1 MNSPLHRLYQTK
13 LTLLAVILTVAGVAL
28 LVGSYSAE
36 ELARW
41 SWLTSVPAV
50 EFGAALFTTGLIVVA
65 FEYLDRE
72 DAERRAMQ
80 RFRKVLNEQAPAI
93 RDAVVKGFAF
103 SPDSLTNVA
112 SPATLDKI
120 VRNTLAI
127 QLGDRQLAEDAYAD
141 LKEQVIRS
149 PERAR
154 DTDVSVALAP
164 WEGGPASGKGSM
176 FVATIRW
183 EYRVVPH
190 QPVLRFACTSDLDE
204 YREQLHDP
212 SNAYT
217 WYFEPVAGLDAASK
231 EVFELVEF
239 AADGRQLPARHTTRA
254 RSQMYSVNIGVEAI
268 AAGHEVAM
276 SFTYRV
282 LVQRHSHLSHLDI
295 GMPTKGLKI
304 HFAYGECGIRHV
316 NMLEYIVSPSRPWI
330 TRLPASDPSPHVEV
344 AHDGWVFPKAGVA
357 FVWVLEGEVAGT
369 DDFVMITEPAGSQT
383 ALPQVTRPTHPPTN
397 WKTPDRAE
405 YDSLNSTLPRRL
417 ALPLAS

>member
-1 MNSPLHRLYQTK
+1 MNSPLHRLHQTK

-28 LVGSYSAE
+28 LVGSYLAE
-36 ELARW
+36 ELASW
-41 SWLTSVPAV
+41 TWLTSVPAV

-72 DAERRAMQ
+72 DAEARAMQ
-80 RFRKVLNEQAPAI
+80 RFRKVLHEQAPAI

-120 VRNTLAI
+120 VRNCLAI
-127 QLGDRQLAEDAYAD
+127 RLGDKDLARDAYAD
-141 LKEQVIRS
+141 LREQVIRS

-164 WEGGPASGKGSM
+164 WEHGPATGKGSM

-190 QPVLRFACTSDLDE
+190 QPVLRFACNSDLDD
-204 YREQLHDP
+204 YREQVREPGSHVH
-212 SNAYT
+212 
-217 WYFEPVAGLDAASK
+217 YFEPIAGLDAASK
-231 EVFELVEF
+231 EAFELVEF
-239 AADGRQLPARHTTRA
+239 AVDGGQLPARRTTRA
-254 RSQMYSVNIGVEAI
+254 GTQVYSVSLPAETV
-268 AAGHEVAM
+268 AAGREVTI

-282 LVQRHSHLSHLDI
+282 LVQQHGHVLHLDI

-304 HFAYGECGIRHV
+304 HFAYGDCGIRHV
-316 NMLEYIVSPSRPWI
+316 NLLDYIASPLRLRV
-330 TRLPASDPSPHVEV
+330 TRLPASDPSPHIEV

-357 FVWVLEGEVAGT
+357 FVWVLEEETNRA
-369 DDFVMITEPAGSQT
+369 EGSQ
-383 ALPQVTRPTHPPTN
+383 L
-397 WKTPDRAE
+397 
-405 YDSLNSTLPRRL
+405 
-417 ALPLAS
+417 